1 MIKVFKKLKNRS
13 KKLDISFNL
22 CYDFYVNC
30 CERCSVKILSLDI
43 GTVRIGIAAS
53 DIMEIIASAY
63 EVYKRKSLK
72 EDVAHIVQLVSDL
85 SVGEIVIG
93 LPLKMDGTEGQ
104 SVEMAKGFGD
114 ELAKYVNVPI
124 IYQDERLST
133 VTAQKILIES
143 GMRREKRKDKVDAI
157 AATIILQTYLDKKSN
172 MKVWFA

>member
-1 MIKVFKKLKNRS
+1 M
-13 KKLDISFNL
+13 
-22 CYDFYVNC
+22 
-30 CERCSVKILSLDI
+30 KILALDI
-43 GTVRIGIAAS
+43 GTVRIGIATS

-63 EVYKRKSLK
+63 EVYRRKNLS
-72 EDVAHIVQLVSDL
+72 EDVKHVSELVSKL
-85 SVGEIVIG
+85 EVGEIVIG

-104 SVEMAKGFGD
+104 SVEMAKAFGD
-114 ELAKYVNVPI
+114 ELSKLVSVPI

-143 GMRREKRKDKVDAI
+143 GMRREKRKDKVDSI